1 MCYISSRSPACASQ
15 KHGGDQLAG
24 LPVHAGSPSGIGCFE
39 TLVKGSTGPANSSS
53 NGAQMSSVQRRARL
67 KELST
72 SPDFI
77 LQLKVADTAKA
88 QYYADKGIFKIL
100 CFNLHDLTSEA
111 ALRSIAGLTSLL
123 EKLPDLTLRAW
134 EYGAIGP
141 ITELL
146 RKAVAQ
152 KKLKVEDKTELLW
165 DESLVTSVRFLA
177 AMGTPLRSAL
187 TSQPA
192 TNTSMKFFRW
202 LSRKEMLLPT
212 ARLWIALTQVRN
224 EGPFLYSREFYS
236 ALYGASS
243 IVFHSARLDL
253 QLPDL
258 ASLPGML
265 AGLPL
270 FFAEN
275 VTSVFNFLSS
285 LPARKLTLRNEKS
298 RL

>member
-1 MCYISSRSPACASQ
+1 MAGTNSRASLSMQ
-15 KHGGDQLAG
+15 EVDQALA
-24 LPVHAGSPSGIGCFE
+24 CFE
-39 TLVKGSTGPANSSS
+39 TLEKGTTGPAKSSS
-53 NGAQMSSVQRRARL
+53 NGAQMSSVQKRARL
-67 KELST
+67 KVLST

-77 LQLKVADTAKA
+77 LQLKVADATKA

-100 CFNLHDLTSEA
+100 CFNFHDLTSEA
-111 ALRSIAGLTSLL
+111 ACRSIAGLTSLL

-152 KKLKVEDKTELLW
+152 EKLKVEDKTELLW

-177 AMGTPLRSAL
+177 AMGTPLRSAP

-192 TNTSMKFFRW
+192 TNTSIKFFRW
-202 LSRKEMLLPT
+202 LARKEMLLPT

-224 EGPFLYSREFYS
+224 EGRFLYSREFYT
-236 ALYGASS
+236 ALYSASS

-265 AGLPL
+265 GGLPL
-270 FFAEN
+270 
-275 VTSVFNFLSS
+275 LSS
-285 LPARKLTLRNEKS
+285 QENTTSFVKLISSLTDRKPAPYKQ
-298 RL
+298 